1 MLPHPGKENAGAG
14 SNLAQLIRIEKMQLV
29 ERLHLY
35 RQAFKDQK
43 Q

>member
-29 ERLHLY
+29 ERLRY
-35 RQAFKDQK
+35 I
-43 Q
+43 

>member
-29 ERLHLY
+29 ERL
-35 RQAFKDQK
+35 RFFAFVAQEKLQ
-43 Q
+43 